1 MGTFFSKYAFI
12 NVSLY
17 GDSFIESSRSVTL
30 LFNSLGWTALVNDDM
45 VDSMLFCCN
54 LSTGLLCMLVGY
66 LYSQGVGL
74 DGTSTT
80 MLSCFSFFGGM
91 MISMVVSK
99 VMSSAVATVIV
110 CFADDHNALET
121 THPDEY
127 RALSDAWID
136 CNCHPAVS
144 KQGILDVESPMV
156 IDPTFPRSY
165 VANRGTYKPPKGYA
179 GLPVSDNGLE
189 YEKEK
194 EATLSKFTQRSNLA
208 GLQRDEDDE
217 ETVTF

>member
-1 MGTFFSKYAFI
+1 
-12 NVSLY
+12 
-17 GDSFIESSRSVTL
+17 
-30 LFNSLGWTALVNDDM
+30 
-45 VDSMLFCCN
+45 
-54 LSTGLLCMLVGY
+54 MLVGY

-217 ETVTF
+217 EVTILIFYFSLANLKVIYIDRFLAFQKSFTMVIELNSSILLISVDRYFLE